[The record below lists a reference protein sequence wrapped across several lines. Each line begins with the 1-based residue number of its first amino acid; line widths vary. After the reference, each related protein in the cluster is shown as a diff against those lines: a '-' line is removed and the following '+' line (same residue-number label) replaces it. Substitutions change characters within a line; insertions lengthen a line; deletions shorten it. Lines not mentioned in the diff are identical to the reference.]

1 MVAGGPCDH
10 PLTDIVNF
18 NLKVYNE
25 ECDELIRQIS
35 KLVSMHQLYEMFDW
49 FDNFSATETQLENFK
64 VELNEKLEKLKVN
77 AKINGWEV

>member
-1 MVAGGPCDH
+1 MAAGGPCDH

-35 KLVSMHQLYEMFDW
+35 KLVSIHQLYEMFDW
-49 FDNFSATETQLENFK
+49 FDNFSASETQLENFK

-77 AKINGWEV
+77 AKSNGWEV